1 MKSVARLLPV
11 VVLVLMAAALPV
23 RSEEA
28 APDQKV
34 KTIEQKFIGGD
45 KRGAE
50 RDAHA
55 WLKAEPKSPWPRI
68 ATACLAF
75 HQKKY
80 NRCLSWAAKA
90 LDQAPQNADGYY
102 WRGRCFEAK
111 GKTLDAANE
120 YRAALKAEA
129 AYPPANE
136 GLARVEPSL
145 ESSDAL
151 PKAN

>member
-1 MKSVARLLPV
+1 MKSVARALPFFLLF
-11 VVLVLMAAALPV
+11 LTAAALPL
-23 RSEEA
+23 RSEEP

-34 KTIEQKFIGGD
+34 KAIEQKFISGD
-45 KRGAE
+45 QRGAE
-50 RDAHA
+50 HDARA
-55 WLKAEPKSPWPRI
+55 WLKSERKSPWPRI
-68 ATACLAF
+68 ASALIAF
-75 HQKKY
+75 HQKKF

-111 GKTLDAANE
+111 GDTLDAANE

-129 AYPPANE
+129 AYPPAHE

-145 ESSDAL
+145 GSLDR
-151 PKAN
+151 